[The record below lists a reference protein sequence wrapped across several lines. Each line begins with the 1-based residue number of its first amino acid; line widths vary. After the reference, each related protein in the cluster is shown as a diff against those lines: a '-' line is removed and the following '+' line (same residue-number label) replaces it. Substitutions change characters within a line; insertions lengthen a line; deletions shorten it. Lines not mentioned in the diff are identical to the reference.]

1 MLLWEEEAL
10 YVMEYDLPL
19 QALGPIQI
27 MALALEPLG
36 VQLCG
41 WWLLEPGKEGRC
53 QASVCPQCVLEGT
66 LGRTVPSC
74 VPVPT
79 TGPAT
84 PSTAPVS
91 VSLGGSARTAHRV
104 SCCPR
109 KCSCH
114 GASTHRAELS
124 WSRDP
129 CMYRCYFCV
138 YDVCPRATACMWR

>member
-1 MLLWEEEAL
+1 M
-10 YVMEYDLPL
+10 

-124 WSRDP
+124 WRREHPPETHVCIGVTSV
-129 CMYRCYFCV
+129 CMMCV
-138 YDVCPRATACMWR
+138 PGLQHVCGGDRPAL